1 MKPKVHTELAL
12 RNELNVGNFGFHFTV
27 IGESKQSFVQS
38 NIKCCGATFI
48 MVYRL
53 IASAYLIFGMTLS
66 IINHHENAIWII
78 FMTSCVYILTLVY
91 FVYGFVLSW
100 FSVFYKVE
108 YCRGSTLRNDQCGG
122 RIPNRTFDSVS
133 KNNKD
138 ALNLQYIPNKNAT
151 ISSTSSSVN
160 GSTSQLMTQT
170 SAYSQ
175 YSVDSIILDI
185 EENVRRVGAKRDHRG
200 SKRDHGGSK
209 RDLHHARL
217 QDNRLPSMNSEVFL
231 SETIGEVTW
240 FLKIYWMLSSSVL
253 TLAFLTVLVYWTLL
267 FDSNQSSHALQWYL
281 RCDRHGLAFLLV
293 LVDHMISR
301 TPIRLLHFI
310 YPSILMLLYGAC
322 NGVYCYAT
330 KRVVYSKM
338 DFLEQPLIAVG
349 LVLLC
354 ALVASPV
361 GQLILYFVVYRL
373 KEKCLASY

>member
-1 MKPKVHTELAL
+1 M
-12 RNELNVGNFGFHFTV
+12 
-27 IGESKQSFVQS
+27 
-38 NIKCCGATFI
+38 
-48 MVYRL
+48 
-53 IASAYLIFGMTLS
+53 
-66 IINHHENAIWII
+66 
-78 FMTSCVYILTLVY
+78 
-91 FVYGFVLSW
+91 
-100 FSVFYKVE
+100 E

-133 KNNKD
+133 KSNKD
-138 ALNLQYIPNKNAT
+138 ALNLQYISNKNAT

-185 EENVRRVGAKRDHRG
+185 EEHGKRVCGKRDHE
-200 SKRDHGGSK
+200 GSK

-231 SETIGEVTW
+231 SETIGEVSW

-293 LVDHMISR
+293 LIDHMTSR

-310 YPSILMLLYGAC
+310 YPSLMMLLYGAC
-322 NGVYCYAT
+322 NGIYCYAT
-330 KRVVYSKM
+330 KKIVYSKM

-354 ALVASPV
+354 ALAASPL
-361 GQLILYFVVYRL
+361 GQLVLYFLVYRL